1 VLASGFVHAGEI
13 AGIAPQLPP
22 FIGNDLQL
30 TFSNDFLGRGG
41 SVDDFRTQQFIVS
54 GRVAER
60 WLVALDH
67 SILTLD
73 SDSVPGRT
81 DQLSLSLGYE
91 LVAATEGSSITAVA
105 AGLGTRSSGEFA
117 GERMQNGF
125 HRLVGSGIENLPYTD
140 VRGTDGTLW
149 VTAEQYRHLHG
160 VPPGSGGGWGAGY
173 WIRAGSLL
181 TSGGQW
187 DSSAAGFVVA
197 SKRDLG
203 FWVGVRRD
211 WRHGYDDPV
220 LRETAAAED
229 DLALVLGARWRSLVV
244 ETVQQID
251 NEASYGQV
259 RVVTSPGTAPVSPEG
274 LLRFALDSSVV
285 LPDVEFRIAARLR
298 LRALSAKDSL
308 WRTSLLLGAS
318 YGEPQY
324 GDNAEIYRRARQV
337 DAGIDFERPLALQGG
352 GIAVYAGA
360 AAGWRGEQ
368 LLGDGSLEG
377 NDSVSVDS
385 AVIALGTGLRITV
398 DGSRSWLLRANIG
411 LVGRLSLDD
420 ASVEFAGR
428 LRLLQE
434 NAVRLVFGL
443 ILDFE

>member
-1 VLASGFVHAGEI
+1 MHAGEI

-22 FIGNDLQL
+22 LIGNDLQL

-54 GRVAER
+54 GRVADR
-60 WLVALDH
+60 WLATLDH
-67 SILTLD
+67 SILTFD
-73 SDSVPGRT
+73 SDTAPGRT
-81 DQLSLSLGYE
+81 DQLALSLGYE
-91 LVAATEGSSITAVA
+91 LIAPAAGSPIIAVA
-105 AGLGTRSSGEFA
+105 AGIGIRSSGDFA

-125 HRLVGSGIENLPYTD
+125 HRLVGSGIETLPYTD

-149 VTAEQYRHLHG
+149 VTAEQYRHLRG
-160 VPPGSGGGWGAGY
+160 RLPGSGGGWGAGY

-187 DSSAAGFVVA
+187 DSSAAAFLVA

-203 FWVGVRRD
+203 FWIGLRRD

-229 DLALVLGARWRSLVV
+229 DLALVLGARWRSLVL

-251 NEASYGQV
+251 NDASYGQV
-259 RVVTSPGTAPVSPEG
+259 RVVASPGTVPASREEP
-274 LLRFALDSSVV
+274 LRFALDSSVL
-285 LPDVEFRIAARLR
+285 LPDVELRFAARLP
-298 LRALSAKDSL
+298 LRALCAKDSL

-324 GDNAEIYRRARQV
+324 GDDAEIYRRARQV
-337 DAGIDFERPLALQGG
+337 DAGIDFERPLSLQGG

-360 AAGWRGEQ
+360 AAGWRDEQ

-385 AVIALGTGLRITV
+385 AVITLGTGLRITV
-398 DGSRSWLLRANIG
+398 DGSGSWLLRANIG
-411 LVGRLSLDD
+411 LAGRLSLDE
-420 ASVEFAGR
+420 ASVEYEGR
-428 LRLLQE
+428 RRLLHD
-434 NAVRLVFGL
+434 NAVRLVFGFM
-443 ILDFE
+443 LDFG